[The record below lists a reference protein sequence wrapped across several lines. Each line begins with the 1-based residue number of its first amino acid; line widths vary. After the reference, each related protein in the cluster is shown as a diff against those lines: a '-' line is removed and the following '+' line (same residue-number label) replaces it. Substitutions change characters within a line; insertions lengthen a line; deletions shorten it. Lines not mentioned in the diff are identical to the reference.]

1 MKKNTVLYLLFIV
14 LIIMNG
20 FFLFNYIGRPGQNG
34 PKESGNFIA
43 TELKFNDAQLE
54 QFKSLEIKHHKV
66 MRAVGDE
73 IKSLKDQ
80 LFDNITAASVNQQ
93 DINNL
98 TTSIAGKVV
107 LKENE
112 LFKRLR
118 GIYQLCDDTQKEQFK
133 SIITKARR
141 FDMPGPEH
149 PSRPD

>member
-1 MKKNTVLYLLFIV
+1 M
-14 LIIMNG
+14 
-20 FFLFNYIGRPGQNG
+20 
-34 PKESGNFIA
+34 
-43 TELKFNDAQLE
+43 
-54 QFKSLEIKHHKV
+54 
-66 MRAVGDE
+66 
-73 IKSLKDQ
+73 
-80 LFDNITAASVNQQ
+80 FDNITAASVNQQ

-149 PSRPD
+149 PSRPE

>member
-1 MKKNTVLYLLFIV
+1 
-14 LIIMNG
+14 MNG

-43 TELKFNDAQLE
+43 TELKFDDAQLE

-141 FDMPGPEH
+141 FDMSGPEH
-149 PSRPD
+149 PRRPQ